1 MDRVETMPAE
11 LRTWMAD
18 IEILSGADGL
28 AKFVHVPD
36 VATAL
41 VFRTTA
47 AGRSD
52 LIAVG
57 PRSRGT
63 YHPGKP
69 LPVCIRMRVRPGRSR
84 ALLGLP
90 INELVD
96 RVIPLADLWGAAG
109 KRLADD
115 LAVAPHDGER
125 ALTHIAAAL
134 RERADSVRRTSAAPT
149 GSLARA
155 GSVVRHAEAADAG
168 RLESAMSALSSGAP
182 TSAAAGRL
190 GISER
195 HLRNIFAREVGLSPK
210 HFARITRLRRVL
222 ALAGNQ
228 RWAQV
233 AGDAGF
239 FDQAHMITDFRAL
252 MGVSP
257 GAFAAGRLPPTAP
270 CAELSGGRRRPA
282 A

>member
-1 MDRVETMPAE
+1 MTMPAE
-11 LRTWMAD
+11 LRTWVDD

-96 RVIPLADLWGAAG
+96 RVVPLADLWGAAG

-115 LAVAPHDGER
+115 LAAAPHDGER
-125 ALTHIAAAL
+125 TLTRIAAAL
-134 RERADSVRRTSAAPT
+134 RERTDSVARNGSVARHADS
-149 GSLARA
+149 
-155 GSVVRHAEAADAG
+155 ADAG
-168 RLESAMSALSSGAP
+168 RLETAMSALSSGAP

-195 HLRNIFAREVGLSPK
+195 HLRNIFARDVGLSPK
-210 HFARITRLRRVL
+210 HFARIARLRRVL

-228 RWAQV
+228 QWAQV
-233 AGDAGF
+233 AGEVGY

-257 GAFAAGRLPPTAP
+257 GAFTAGRLPPTAP
-270 CAELSGGRRRPA
+270 CAELSGGRRLPTA
-282 A
+282 

>member
-1 MDRVETMPAE
+1 MPAE
-11 LRTWMAD
+11 LRTWVDD
-18 IEILSGADGL
+18 IEILSGSAGL
-28 AKFVHVPD
+28 EKFVHVPD
-36 VATAL
+36 VATVL

-90 INELVD
+90 INELAD

-115 LAVAPHDGER
+115 LAAAPHDAER
-125 ALTHIAAAL
+125 ALTRIGAAL
-134 RERADSVRRTSAAPT
+134 RERADSVRSTSAAR
-149 GSLARA
+149 AR
-155 GSVVRHAEAADAG
+155 SVARHAEAADAG
-168 RLESAMSALSSGAP
+168 RLETAMSALSSGAP
-182 TSAAAGRL
+182 ASAAAGRL

-195 HLRNIFAREVGLSPK
+195 QLRNIFAREVGLSPK
-210 HFARITRLRRVL
+210 HFARIARLRRVL

-233 AGDAGF
+233 AGDTGF

-257 GAFAAGRLPPTAP
+257 GAFTAGRLPPTAP
-270 CAELSGGRRRPA
+270 CAELSGGRRLPPA
-282 A
+282 